1 MIGETL
7 RKSVTLVNRGALGT
21 KVEFYKISG
30 DVAIVFLPSVSA
42 YPVPMTSLE
51 VITCNIISPGFKLI
65 L

>member
-30 DVAIVFLPSVSA
+30 DVAFVLLALVLT
-42 YPVPMTSLE
+42 YPVPLTVL
-51 VITCNIISPGFKLI
+51 FKLVSYSQGWFDC
-65 L
+65 